1 MLRKSMLRRVLV
13 KCLLLVCLLPI
24 SYSYSFETSGQECS
38 KCHTLNKEE
47 AKDVLKVIIPEVA
60 ILDVRPSP
68 VKGFWEVYL
77 ESRGK
82 KGIVYV
88 DFSKKH
94 FFSGALIS
102 LGEKKNL
109 TQERIIE
116 LNRVDVSQIPLDDA
130 LVMGDQ
136 KAKIR
141 VIVFTDPD

>member
-1 MLRKSMLRRVLV
+1 MLRRLFINCVMLCF
-13 KCLLLVCLLPI
+13 CLIPMGF
-24 SYSYSFETSGQECS
+24 SYGFETRGQECS
-38 KCHTLNKEE
+38 RCHTLNKEE
-47 AKDVLKVIIPEVA
+47 ARDLLKSMIPDVG
-60 ILDVRPSP
+60 ILEVRPGP

-77 ESRGK
+77 ESRGQ

-88 DFSKKH
+88 DFLKKH

-109 TQERIIE
+109 TQERLIE

-136 KAKIR
+136 KARIR